1 MSEQQ
6 KVELRDNGSFQN
18 EVYNLCS
25 SIFLAPERDVD
36 LPLKAEDSADD
47 DEPKAEEQE
56 DEGDWE
62 QVGPKNKSM
71 VTRMVSA
78 PHPPFPPPPK
88 KKKEKKGGSFY
99 SLLFLIFSKT
109 LIFSAPGTHQSY
121 QKKLK
126 DQN

>member
-1 MSEQQ
+1 MKGTGNKS
-6 KVELRDNGSFQN
+6 D
-18 EVYNLCS
+18 
-25 SIFLAPERDVD
+25 
-36 LPLKAEDSADD
+36 
-47 DEPKAEEQE
+47 
-56 DEGDWE
+56 
-62 QVGPKNKSM
+62 PKNKSM

-78 PHPPFPPPPK
+78 PHPPSPPPPPPK
-88 KKKEKKGGSFY
+88 KKKRKEGKALFY

>member
-1 MSEQQ
+1 MSERQ

-25 SIFLAPERDVD
+25 FIFLAPERDVD

-78 PHPPFPPPPK
+78 PHPPSPPPPPK
-88 KKKEKKGGSFY
+88 KKEIAGKEPSPSDF
-99 SLLFLIFSKT
+99 
-109 LIFSAPGTHQSY
+109 
-121 QKKLK
+121 
-126 DQN
+126 

>member
-1 MSEQQ
+1 MSERQ

-25 SIFLAPERDVD
+25 FIFLAPERDVD

-78 PHPPFPPPPK
+78 PHPPFPPPPPK
-88 KKKEKKGGSFY
+88 KKRKERRLF
-99 SLLFLIFSKT
+99 LLFVVPNIF
-109 LIFSAPGTHQSY
+109 
-121 QKKLK
+121 
-126 DQN
+126 QNINF

>member
-1 MSEQQ
+1 MSERQ
-6 KVELRDNGSFQN
+6 KVELRDDGSFPN
-18 EVYNLCS
+18 GVYNLCS
-25 SIFLAPERDVD
+25 FIFLAPERDVD

-78 PHPPFPPPPK
+78 PPSPFPPP
-88 KKKEKKGGSFY
+88 KKEKKGGSFY

>member
-1 MSEQQ
+1 MSERK

-18 EVYNLCS
+18 GVYNLCS
-25 SIFLAPERDVD
+25 FIFLAPERDVD
-36 LPLKAEDSADD
+36 LSLKTEDSADD

-78 PHPPFPPPPK
+78 PHPPFPPPQ
-88 KKKEKKGGSFY
+88 KKEKRKEA
-99 SLLFLIFSKT
+99 LFT
-109 LIFSAPGTHQSY
+109 LCCS
-121 QKKLK
+121 
-126 DQN
+126 

>member
-1 MSEQQ
+1 MTERQ

-25 SIFLAPERDVD
+25 FIFLAPERDVD
-36 LPLKAEDSADD
+36 LPLKAEDSVDD

-78 PHPPFPPPPK
+78 PPIPLFPPLPPPK
-88 KKKEKKGGSFY
+88 KKERRLF
-99 SLLFLIFSKT
+99 LLFVVPNIF
-109 LIFSAPGTHQSY
+109 
-121 QKKLK
+121 
-126 DQN
+126 QNINF

>member
-1 MSEQQ
+1 MSERQ

-25 SIFLAPERDVD
+25 FIFLAPERDVD
-36 LPLKAEDSADD
+36 LPLKAEDSADDD

-78 PHPPFPPPPK
+78 PPSPFPPPQK
-88 KKKEKKGGSFY
+88 KRKERRLF
-99 SLLFLIFSKT
+99 LLFVVPNIF
-109 LIFSAPGTHQSY
+109 
-121 QKKLK
+121 
-126 DQN
+126 QNINF

>member
-1 MSEQQ
+1 MSERQ

-25 SIFLAPERDVD
+25 FIFLAPERDVD

-78 PHPPFPPPPK
+78 PPPPFPPPPK
-88 KKKEKKGGSFY
+88 KKRKERRLF
-99 SLLFLIFSKT
+99 LLFVVPNIF
-109 LIFSAPGTHQSY
+109 
-121 QKKLK
+121 
-126 DQN
+126 QNINF

>member
-1 MSEQQ
+1 MSERQ

-25 SIFLAPERDVD
+25 FIFLAPERDVD

-121 QKKLK
+121 
-126 DQN
+126 